1 MKNENLVAL
10 ITGSATG
17 VGSACAVRFA
27 EEGFDIVINYSRSEA
42 EALETKALVES
53 EGANALLIQCDVSDE
68 AAVRTMMSEV
78 ESKWGRLDVL
88 VNNAGT
94 TEFIEHSDLDAMTE
108 EIWDRILG
116 VNLKGPFF
124 CIRAAAHLLRES
136 ELGSVVNVSSTA
148 GIDGR
153 GSSIAYCASKGGLNT
168 ITKSM
173 ARALGP
179 QIRVNTVCPGPIDS
193 RWLKRVMTDEQLKEE
208 TSGYPIPRPSLPD
221 DIADTVLYLSLG
233 TTLTTGQLLVVDG
246 GRTM

>member
-1 MKNENLVAL
+1 MNENHVAL

-17 VGSACAVRFA
+17 VGRACAIRLA
-27 EEGFDIVINYSRSEA
+27 EEGFDIVVNYCRSEA
-42 EALETKALVES
+42 EAQETKTLVEELGVKALV
-53 EGANALLIQCDVSDE
+53 IQCDVSAE
-68 AAVRTMMSEV
+68 SAVKQMIADV
-78 ESKWGRLDVL
+78 ESEWGRLDVL

-94 TEFIEHSDLDAMTE
+94 TEFIEHKDLDALTE
-108 EIWDRILG
+108 EIWDRLLG

-136 ELGSVVNVSSTA
+136 EIGSVVNVSSTA

-168 ITKSM
+168 ITKSL

-179 QIRVNTVCPGPIDS
+179 EIRVNSVCPGPIDS
-193 RWLKRVMTDEQLKEE
+193 RWLKRVMTDEQLAEM
-208 TSGYPIPRPSLPD
+208 TADYPIPRPSLPE
-221 DIADTVLYLSLG
+221 DIADTVAYLALG

>member
-1 MKNENLVAL
+1 MNENYVTL

-17 VGSACAVRFA
+17 VGRACALRFA
-27 EEGFDIVINYSRSEA
+27 EEGFDIVVNYSRSKE
-42 EALETKALVES
+42 EALETKALVEA
-53 EGANALLIQCDVSDE
+53 EGAKVLLIQCDVSDDK
-68 AAVRTMMSEV
+68 AVQAMIGEV
-78 ESKWGRLDVL
+78 ESQWGRLDVL

-94 TEFIEHSDLDAMTE
+94 TEFIEHKDLDAVTE

-124 CIRAAAHLLRES
+124 CVRAAAHLLRMS
-136 ELGSVVNVSSTA
+136 DLGSVVNVSSTA

-153 GSSIAYCASKGGLNT
+153 GSSVAYCASKGGLNT
-168 ITKSM
+168 ITKSL

-179 QIRVNTVCPGPIDS
+179 EIRVNSVCPGPIDS
-193 RWLKRVMTDEQLKEE
+193 RWLKRVMTDEQLAEE
-208 TSGYPIPRPSLPD
+208 TSGYPIPRPSRPD

-233 TTLTTGQLLVVDG
+233 TTLSTGQLLVVDG

>member
-1 MKNENLVAL
+1 MNENNVAL

-17 VGSACAVRFA
+17 VGRACALRFA
-27 EEGFDIVINYSRSEA
+27 EEGFDIVVNYSRSKE
-42 EALETKALVES
+42 EALETKSLVEA
-53 EGANALLIQCDVSDE
+53 EGVNALLIQCDVSNDG
-68 AAVRTMMSEV
+68 AVKQMIGQV
-78 ESKWGRLDVL
+78 ESEWGRLDVL

-94 TEFIEHSDLDAMTE
+94 TEFIEHKDLDSLSE
-108 EIWDRILG
+108 EIWDRLLG

-136 ELGSVVNVSSTA
+136 EFGSVVNVSSTA

-153 GSSIAYCASKGGLNT
+153 GSSVAYCASKGGLNT
-168 ITKSM
+168 ITKSL

-179 QIRVNTVCPGPIDS
+179 EIRVNSVCPGPIDS
-193 RWLKRVMTDEQLKEE
+193 RWLKRVMTDEQLAEM
-208 TSGYPIPRPSLPD
+208 TADYPIPRPSLPD

>member
-1 MKNENLVAL
+1 MNENHVAL
-10 ITGSATG
+10 VTGSATG
-17 VGSACAVRFA
+17 VGRACALRFA
-27 EEGFDIVINYSRSEA
+27 EEGFDIVVNYSRSKD
-42 EALETKALVES
+42 EALETKSLVEA
-53 EGANALLIQCDVSDE
+53 EGANVLLIQCDVSDDG
-68 AAVRTMMSEV
+68 AVQKMIGEV
-78 ESKWGRLDVL
+78 ESEWGRLDVL

-94 TEFIEHSDLDAMTE
+94 TEFIDHKDLDALSE
-108 EIWDRILG
+108 EIWDRLLG

-136 ELGSVVNVSSTA
+136 QFGSVVNVSSTA

-153 GSSIAYCASKGGLNT
+153 GSSVAYCASKGGLNT
-168 ITKSM
+168 ITKSL

-179 QIRVNTVCPGPIDS
+179 EIRVNSVCPGPIDS
-193 RWLKRVMTDEQLKEE
+193 RWLKRVMTDEQLAEE

>member
-1 MKNENLVAL
+1 MNENHVAL

-17 VGSACAVRFA
+17 VGRACALRFA
-27 EEGFDIVINYSRSEA
+27 EEGFDIVVNYSRSKE
-42 EALETKALVES
+42 EALETKSLVEA
-53 EGANALLIQCDVSDE
+53 EGVNALLIQCDVSDDG
-68 AAVRTMMSEV
+68 AVKQMIGQV
-78 ESKWGRLDVL
+78 ESEWGRLDVL

-94 TEFIEHSDLDAMTE
+94 TEFIEHKDLDALSE
-108 EIWDRILG
+108 EIWDRLLG

-136 ELGSVVNVSSTA
+136 EFGSVVNVSSTA

-153 GSSIAYCASKGGLNT
+153 GSSVAYCASKGGLNT
-168 ITKSM
+168 ITKSL

-179 QIRVNTVCPGPIDS
+179 EIRVNSVCPGPIDS
-193 RWLKRVMTDEQLKEE
+193 RWLKRVMTDEQLAEM
-208 TSGYPIPRPSLPD
+208 TADYPIPRPSLPD
-221 DIADTVLYLSLG
+221 DIADTVVYLSLG

>member
-1 MKNENLVAL
+1 MNENNVAL

-17 VGSACAVRFA
+17 VGRACAMRFA
-27 EEGFDIVINYSRSEA
+27 EEGFDIVVNYSRSKEEAHETKSLVEA
-42 EALETKALVES
+42 E
-53 EGANALLIQCDVSDE
+53 GAKVLLIQCDVSDD
-68 AAVRTMMSEV
+68 AAVQAMIGEV
-78 ESKWGRLDVL
+78 ESEWGRLDVL

-94 TEFIEHSDLDAMTE
+94 TEFVEHKELDAMSE
-108 EIWDRILG
+108 AAWDRILG

-124 CIRAAAHLLRES
+124 CVRAAAHLLRES
-136 ELGSVVNVSSTA
+136 DFGSVVNVSSTA

-168 ITKSM
+168 ITKSL

-179 QIRVNTVCPGPIDS
+179 EIRVNSVCPGPIDS
-193 RWLKRVMTDEQLKEE
+193 RWLKRVMTDEQLAAE

-233 TTLTTGQLLVVDG
+233 TTLSTGQLLVVDG

>member
-1 MKNENLVAL
+1 MNENNVAL

-17 VGSACAVRFA
+17 VGRACALRFA
-27 EEGFDIVINYSRSEA
+27 EEGFDIVVNYSCSKE
-42 EALETKALVES
+42 EALETKSLVEA
-53 EGANALLIQCDVSDE
+53 EGVNALLIQCDVSNDG
-68 AAVRTMMSEV
+68 AVKQMIGQV
-78 ESKWGRLDVL
+78 ESEWGRLDVL

-94 TEFIEHSDLDAMTE
+94 TEFIEHKDLDSLSE
-108 EIWDRILG
+108 EIWDRLLG

-124 CIRAAAHLLRES
+124 CIRAAAHLLHES
-136 ELGSVVNVSSTA
+136 EFGSVVNVSSTA

-153 GSSIAYCASKGGLNT
+153 GSSVAYCASKGGLNT
-168 ITKSM
+168 ITKSL

-179 QIRVNTVCPGPIDS
+179 EIRVNSVCPGPIDS
-193 RWLKRVMTDEQLKEE
+193 RWLKRVMTDEQLAEM
-208 TSGYPIPRPSLPD
+208 TADYPIPRPSLPD